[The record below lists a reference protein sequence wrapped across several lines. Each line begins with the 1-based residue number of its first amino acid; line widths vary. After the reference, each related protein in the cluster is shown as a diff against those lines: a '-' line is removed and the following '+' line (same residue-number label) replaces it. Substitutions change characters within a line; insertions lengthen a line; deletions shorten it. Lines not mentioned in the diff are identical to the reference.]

1 MKNKITHCLVLL
13 LSLSLSPTFGQS
25 SDKDDKIHDNS
36 IESYGSI
43 ERNNT
48 FDLRLDS
55 LIGRNGENRLLY
67 RWSYDKNKIT
77 EEAFTIVGNK
87 ITPRRKIERLY
98 NDKGLVKVEF
108 NYDWK
113 EVLKQ
118 YQPSGTANRSKTE
131 FIYDDS
137 GNNLFQYQYFW
148 STNKESFLPYDKE
161 EFKFN
166 EQGNKILR
174 FWYTWNSELEKFDV
188 ATKTEYKYD
197 IAGKIIESNWYN
209 YKSYKNDYRD
219 EFFLERKYIFTYNE
233 FLDCQYRQLYYWD
246 NDAGKL
252 QLSNNGEVRY
262 SFKENKKFSIKNHI
276 WEAEILKNKNDSKR
290 VIYSPSFIKM
300 CENDISTART
310 SSNREFKYNDYGICI
325 LYNRFSVNKVTN
337 TKYKKSIRARTIL
350 VEDENNLVY
359 HYTDSDY
366 DLDFYNWEIDKE
378 WYEYYSKIEN

>member
-1 MKNKITHCLVLL
+1 MKNKITQCLVLL
-13 LSLSLSPTFGQS
+13 LSLSLNPTFGQS

-36 IESYGSI
+36 SESYDSI

-55 LIGRNGENRLLY
+55 LIGRNGENRFLY

-87 ITPRRKIERLY
+87 ITPRRKIEKLY

-108 NYDWK
+108 KYDWK

-118 YQPSGTANRSKTE
+118 YQPSGVMNGSKTE

-148 STNKESFLPYDKE
+148 STDKESFLPYDKE

-174 FWYTWNSELEKFDV
+174 FWYTWNLELEKFDV
-188 ATKTEYKYD
+188 ASKTEYKYD
-197 IAGKIIESNWYN
+197 KAGKIIESNWYE

-219 EFFLERKYIFTYNE
+219 EFFLETKYIFTYNE
-233 FLDCQYRQLYYWD
+233 FLDCQYRQVYEWD
-246 NDAGKL
+246 YDAGQL
-252 QLSNNGEVRY
+252 QLINNGEVRY
-262 SFKENKKFSIKNHI
+262 SVKESKKFSIKNHI
-276 WEAEILKNKNDSKR
+276 WEAEILKNKHDNKI

-310 SSNREFKYNDYGICI
+310 SSNREYKYDDYGICV
-325 LYNRFSVNKVTN
+325 LYNRFSVNKATN
-337 TKYKKSIRARTIL
+337 TKYKSNIRVRTIL

-359 HYTDSDY
+359 HYADSDY

-378 WYEYYSKIEN
+378 WNEYYSKIEK

>member
-174 FWYTWNSELEKFDV
+174 LWYTWNSELEKFDV